1 MARTEPGSLNDKCLY
16 TLSHQQISFTLKL
29 LLQKLTLKIK
39 QIKLFKIQFEGFYFL
54 FCVWV
59 FVQLYL
65 FPVIPE
71 STIGLTTVWPEST
84 WGFRFFCTAGG
95 NGHLILQIKPK
106 IIYTQKKKN
115 STKNPWR
122 GEMEEGAHLCW
133 RSENLYLPMALLGRE
148 IKEKRGRKNK

>member
-106 IIYTQKKKN
+106 IIYTKKKKKFYKEPMERGNGGGGTFVLKIRKSLLAYGFIGERNKGKKRQKK
-115 STKNPWR
+115 
-122 GEMEEGAHLCW
+122 
-133 RSENLYLPMALLGRE
+133 
-148 IKEKRGRKNK
+148 